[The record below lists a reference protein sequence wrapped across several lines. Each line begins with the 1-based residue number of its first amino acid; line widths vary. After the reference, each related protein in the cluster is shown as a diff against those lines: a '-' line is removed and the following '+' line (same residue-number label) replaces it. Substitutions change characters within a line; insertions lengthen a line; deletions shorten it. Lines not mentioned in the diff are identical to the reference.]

1 MKEESLVNEEHTS
14 VLDGMACVL
23 KEEEGSSMKEE
34 KTGVKLKLDFAS
46 LPPPPPPPPPG
57 EPE

>member
-1 MKEESLVNEEHTS
+1 VKEEQTS
-14 VLDGMACVL
+14 VLEETAPVL
-23 KEEEGSSMKEE
+23 KEEEGSSLKEDTTE
-34 KTGVKLKLDFAS
+34 KSPVKLKLDFAS